1 MLLAILNCCT
11 EEELE
16 ETTDEE
22 EETTMMTGNMT
33 EEEMVQHRDAIK
45 NKVLAVG
52 RMARVFDLLR
62 YDSICPRDITESSWC
77 ASAALIG
84 KRPKMCPS

>member
-16 ETTDEE
+16 TTDEE
-22 EETTMMTGNMT
+22 DLEAEDVDRIDLTDDDRVQRREE
-33 EEEMVQHRDAIK
+33 IK
-45 NKVLAVG
+45 SKVLAVG

-62 YDSICPRDITESSWC
+62 YVSMSDGFVLKVIDVIVGGFQGGGRGC
-77 ASAALIG
+77 L
-84 KRPKMCPS
+84 

>member
-22 EETTMMTGNMT
+22 EEAAMLEDHLT
-33 EEEMVQHRDAIK
+33 EEEMAQRHDAIK

-62 YDSICPRDITESSWC
+62 YGSASVCGHEHKADC
-77 ASAALIG
+77 AG
-84 KRPKMCPS
+84 